1 MNKKKLWNISKIAI
15 KIVITSL
22 LIWYV
27 FQKIDF
33 NKVKELFL
41 TSDASFILLAFVL
54 YCTSQVVSSWRLRTF
69 LENIDLKLPF
79 WFNFRL
85 YLLGMFYNVFLP
97 GGIGGD
103 GYKIYLLR
111 RKFKLPT
118 KRLLLA
124 LFFDR
129 LSGLWAIGFIAVC
142 LIIFIPKIDIPAT
155 WPVTALLTGT
165 LLYYL
170 ILRRFFREYSRQFVI
185 SHCKAG
191 MAQSLQVLAV
201 ICILLAQDFDG
212 KFAPYLFSFLL
223 SSIIG
228 IINVGIAGLGVKD
241 VFMAHAADVFDI
253 SADLAVLISL
263 TFWLISVLAALPGV
277 WFVYRSKEFEPMPDE
292 EEIKNVEDDL
302 DPGSIESHL
311 KMP

>member
-1 MNKKKLWNISKIAI
+1 MDKKKLWNGAKIAL
-15 KIVITSL
+15 KVVITGL

-27 FQKIDF
+27 FQKIDV
-33 NKVKELFL
+33 NKVKNLFL
-41 TSDASFILLAFVL
+41 TSDVSFIVLAFVL
-54 YCTSQVVSSWRLRTF
+54 YFASQLMSSWRLKTF
-69 LENIDLKLPF
+69 LENIGLDLGY

-129 LSGLWAIGFIAVC
+129 LSGVWAIGFISVL
-142 LIIFIPKIDIPAT
+142 LIIFIPKINIPMT
-155 WPVTALLTGT
+155 WPITALLVGT
-165 LLYYL
+165 SVYYF
-170 ILRRFFREYSRQFVI
+170 ILRTFFKDYSRNFLI
-185 SHCKAG
+185 SHFKSG
-191 MAQSLQVLAV
+191 MAQSLQVASV
-201 ICILLAQDFDG
+201 ICILLGQGFTG

-253 SADLAVLISL
+253 SPDLAVLISL

-292 EEIKNVEDDL
+292 DEVKREENDL
-302 DPGSIESHL
+302 NNPFESHL
-311 KMP
+311 HMP